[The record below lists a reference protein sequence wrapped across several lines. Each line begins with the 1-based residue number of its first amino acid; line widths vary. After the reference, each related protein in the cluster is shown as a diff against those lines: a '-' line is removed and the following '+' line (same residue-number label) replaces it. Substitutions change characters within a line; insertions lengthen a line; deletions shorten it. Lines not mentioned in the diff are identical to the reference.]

1 MVKISIRYHIIR
13 AGERGRLGKISACP
27 QKIPGPPRIR
37 PDGRCVA
44 KRRNC
49 AGGGFVKK
57 GGYLLLIAGALTL
70 AAAWLAREPAPPP
83 FTCTDAIGCLDI
95 GPGEPV
101 KLGVIESLTGEVATL
116 GQEQVRGLKLALA
129 RRGDKLLGHS
139 VALQIEDTG
148 CTPEG
153 GANAAMRI
161 TADPKVAA
169 IFGTTC
175 SCDAATAAQVAS
187 QAGLSMISGNNS
199 APYLTAL
206 CGQKAPCWQ
215 NGYLRTAP
223 NEEASGP
230 TAARFAYEKLGVRL
244 AATIN
249 DGDIY
254 TKGLTDGFQTE
265 FERQGG
271 KVVLSATVD
280 KIDSDMGP
288 VLAAVKNSKAGL
300 VFFPLF
306 QPEGNY
312 LLLTAR
318 KTPDL
323 RNVILMSD
331 GALIDDTF
339 IAAVGQAAVGM
350 YFVGPTPPPDS
361 PAATKLTG
369 EYLARYRE
377 NPPTIYHLS
386 AFDAAEILFDALEK
400 TAVKDP
406 DGSLHLP
413 RQALR
418 AALYATAGYEGVSGR
433 LTCDRFGDCARPS
446 FDVLRL
452 DDPAM
457 GVTGL
462 KANAVFTYAPDK

>member
-1 MVKISIRYHIIR
+1 M
-13 AGERGRLGKISACP
+13 
-27 QKIPGPPRIR
+27 
-37 PDGRCVA
+37 
-44 KRRNC
+44 
-49 AGGGFVKK
+49 KK
-57 GGYLLLIAGALTL
+57 GGFALLIAATVIL
-70 AAAWLAREPAPPP
+70 AAVWPARKPAQPR
-83 FTCTDAIGCLDI
+83 FARADAIGCLEI

-116 GQEQVRGLKLALA
+116 GQEQVRGLELALA
-129 RRGDKLLGHS
+129 RRGGKILGHE

-148 CTPEG
+148 CSPEG
-153 GANAAMRI
+153 GANAALRV

-169 IFGTTC
+169 VFGTTC
-175 SCDAATAAQVAS
+175 SGDAATAAQITC
-187 QAGLSMISGNNS
+187 QAGLCMISGNNS

-206 CGQKAPCWQ
+206 GGHKAPCWQ

-223 NEEASGP
+223 NEETSGM
-230 TAARFAYEKLGVRL
+230 TAARFAYEQLGVRL

-254 TKGLTDGFQTE
+254 TTGLTDGFQAE
-265 FERQGG
+265 FERLGG
-271 KVVLSATVD
+271 KIVLSAAVN
-280 KIDSDMGP
+280 KSDSDMGP
-288 VLAAVKNSKAGL
+288 VLAAVKNSKAEL

-306 QPEGNY
+306 QPEGNS

-318 KTPDL
+318 KIPDL

-331 GALIDDTF
+331 GSLIDATF

-361 PAATKLTG
+361 PALAKLTD
-369 EYLARYRE
+369 EYRARYRMD
-377 NPPTIYHLS
+377 PPTIYYEN
-386 AFDAAEILFDALEK
+386 AFDAAEILCDALEK
-400 TAVKDP
+400 VAVAGE

-418 AALYATAGYEGVSGR
+418 DALYATAGHEGVTGS
-433 LTCDRFGDCARPS
+433 LTCNRFGDCARPS

-452 DDPAM
+452 SDPAL
-457 GVTGL
+457 GVAGL
-462 KANAVFTYAPDK
+462 KANAVFTYAPDQ